1 MSEALR
7 SFFKSIQQLSVKKN
21 RDVYKKK
28 TTLYYFGRFKRR
40 TRFFSRCSRRNEV
53 LFCFAICMTA
63 AFNSCSKC
71 STRSCYQPTGAST
84 LELLNLLKKK
94 KKIYNIWYFD
104 CFNAPG
110 WYCAAVYHFFRIST
124 TNWIILESSL
134 VFAIALINF
143 FPNSLSS
150 YFVFKTRFT
159 HSTIF
164 SSERNHRDDCVEDAW
179 NS

>member
-71 STRSCYQPTGAST
+71 STRSCYQPIGAST
-84 LELLNLLKKK
+84 LEPLNLLKKK
-94 KKIYNIWYFD
+94 KDIIFGISIVSMPLD
-104 CFNAPG
+104 D
-110 WYCAAVYHFFRIST
+110 AARRS
-124 TNWIILESSL
+124 IIFSE
-134 VFAIALINF
+134 
-143 FPNSLSS
+143 FPRQIELSS
-150 YFVFKTRFT
+150 RVR
-159 HSTIF
+159 
-164 SSERNHRDDCVEDAW
+164 
-179 NS
+179 